1 MKAITR
7 IFGLFV
13 AGFAI
18 QFILDAVLLITS
30 IYLNTPGY
38 LRSEKEFRKAVGR
51 IKEIRGRKMRKRAR
65 RRPFTSTY

>member
-18 QFILDAVLLITS
+18 QFILDAVLLIAG
-30 IYLNTPGY
+30 I
-38 LRSEKEFRKAVGR
+38 
-51 IKEIRGRKMRKRAR
+51 
-65 RRPFTSTY
+65 